1 MRSACWPETMTA
13 ETPFRARRPATRHT
27 AQACALRPTDRRR
40 ARRRWPWSAPR
51 TKPTTRPTT
60 AQATPRPSGPTR
72 SDARVADRDEH
83 PVRCGQQYRPG
94 PLPARQSLL
103 GHPRIDRQ
111 SEQQRGH
118 LQRLHQHHRTQSQ
131 RHRLQRGTGA
141 CRHSA
146 QPPPGVP
153 QRHAQKLDVADLLIG
168 DFLSRPLTDH
178 VADTRYQRGNQ
189 REQRRDIH
197 LRDGDPPPPASI
209 TPITPIVTV
218 TVPGCAMS
226 PYGPSDG
233 GIDLLSTRQTGL
245 RIDSEVTKS
254 GDPQRPNSTSA
265 AAGGKLCWPVVAKMP
280 AHSSPSCLNTVVAG

>member
-1 MRSACWPETMTA
+1 MRSASWPETMTA

-51 TKPTTRPTT
+51 TKPTTRPTP
-60 AQATPRPSGPTR
+60 APATPRPSGPTR
-72 SDARVADRDEH
+72 SERPAHRTPSPGRAPPPPQPRPAAMPAGSRR
-83 PVRCGQQYRPG
+83 PVRRPRRRSR
-94 PLPARQSLL
+94 PLRPAVS
-103 GHPRIDRQ
+103 PRPN
-111 SEQQRGH
+111 
-118 LQRLHQHHRTQSQ
+118 
-131 RHRLQRGTGA
+131 RLQRGTADG
-141 CRHSA
+141 RHSA